1 MGCESGNDEVTNEN
15 YSIYTEIETTS
26 TVAVTE
32 PEIED
37 STRASFLDCLRA

>member
-1 MGCESGNDEVTNEN
+1 VALGCESSNDEVTNEN
-15 YSIYTEIETTS
+15 YSTCIEVETTS

-37 STRASFLDCLRA
+37 STRASFWTA